1 MKFAGLIWSNL
12 KRRRLRTAL
21 TVLSVLIAFLLFG
34 FLGAIKQALVGGVDL
49 TDANRLIVRHRV
61 SIIQTL
67 PVSYMNRITRIPG
80 VVSVTPFT
88 WFNGIYQDPKNFFGS
103 FPVDPAGLLDM
114 FPEFSLPAEQ
124 RKAWAETRTGAVIG
138 RGLADRFGWKIGDRI
153 PLNSPIWPKAG
164 SSETWEFDVVGIYD
178 AGKKGADTSGFYFRY
193 DYFDEARQ
201 RGKGSIGWYTVR
213 IDSPAN
219 SATVAKAIDAEFLN
233 SPAETKS
240 ESEGAFAQGFAQQ
253 FGDIAAIVL
262 AILAA
267 VFFTIL
273 LVAGNT
279 MAQSVRE
286 RTNELGVLKAI
297 GFSNE
302 RVLAVILAESFLIA
316 ALGGGGGRGRAVMLV
331 AAFAPSLATY
341 LPGFFLPPGQLAIGA
356 VLIVVLG
363 FVAGILPALTA
374 MRLRIAEAL
383 RRSA

>member
-1 MKFAGLIWSNL
+1 M
-12 KRRRLRTAL
+12 
-21 TVLSVLIAFLLFG
+21 LF
-34 FLGAIKQALVGGVDL
+34 
-49 TDANRLIVRHRV
+49 R
-61 SIIQTL
+61 S
-67 PVSYMNRITRIPG
+67 IPG
-80 VVSVTPFT
+80 VVSVTPFI

-103 FPVDPAGLLDM
+103 FPVDPVGLLDM
-114 FPEFSLPAEQ
+114 YPEISLPAAQ
-124 RKAWAETRTGAVIG
+124 RKAWLETRTGAVVG
-138 RGLADRFGWKIGDRI
+138 RGLVDRFGWKIGDRI
-153 PLNSPIWPKAG
+153 PLVPPIWPKGGA
-164 SSETWEFDVVGIYD
+164 SDTWEFEIVGIYD
-178 AGKKGADTSGFYFRY
+178 AGRRGADTSGFYFRY

-201 RGKGSIGWYTVR
+201 QGKGSIGWYGVR
-213 IDSPAN
+213 VDSPDHAAAI
-219 SATVAKAIDAEFLN
+219 SRAIDNEFAN

-240 ESEGAFAQGFAQQ
+240 ESEGAFAQGFVQQ

-302 RVLAVILAESFLIA
+302 RVLGIVLAESFVIA
-316 ALGGGGGRGRAVMLV
+316 ALGGILGLALALVLV

-341 LPGFFLPPGQLAIGA
+341 LPGFFLPPKQLVAGA
-356 VLIVVLG
+356 GLVVVLG
-363 FVAGILPALTA
+363 LVAGILPALSA

>member
-1 MKFAGLIWSNL
+1 
-12 KRRRLRTAL
+12 
-21 TVLSVLIAFLLFG
+21 
-34 FLGAIKQALVGGVDL
+34 
-49 TDANRLIVRHRV
+49 
-61 SIIQTL
+61 
-67 PVSYMNRITRIPG
+67 
-80 VVSVTPFT
+80 
-88 WFNGIYQDPKNFFGS
+88 
-103 FPVDPAGLLDM
+103 
-114 FPEFSLPAEQ
+114 
-124 RKAWAETRTGAVIG
+124 
-138 RGLADRFGWKIGDRI
+138 
-153 PLNSPIWPKAG
+153 
-164 SSETWEFDVVGIYD
+164 
-178 AGKKGADTSGFYFRY
+178 
-193 DYFDEARQ
+193 
-201 RGKGSIGWYTVR
+201 
-213 IDSPAN
+213 
-219 SATVAKAIDAEFLN
+219 VAKAIDAEFLN

-316 ALGGGGGRGRAVMLV
+316 ALGGGLGLGLAVMLV
-331 AAFAPSLATY
+331 AAFAPTLATY
-341 LPGFFLPPGQLAIGA
+341 LPGFFLPAGQLAVG
-356 VLIVVLG
+356 VGLIIVLG

-374 MRLRIAEAL
+374 MRLRISEAL